1 MMNRIFYLLVF
12 LFIFSSC
19 KKDTPSTPP
28 SQEAIKI
35 ESVSPG
41 TAQFGDTIIIKG
53 SRFPANPTVKFRETT
68 AWVISSSA
76 TEIKVI
82 MPDIEAGTLR
92 ILVSSGNQ
100 ASNYFNITAASSV
113 KEILVRGTKYL
124 VDTVSNYDAGPGIR
138 FIALNLTNA
147 SAPLKVFLLEMNRNN
162 QYLDFK
168 PVLGGDSTTRR
179 ETIVSM
185 SQRKSKPGENYI
197 AGINGDFFNTSTGR
211 PLQGTII
218 DEIAGIMPTNPAENY
233 LVIDNA
239 KKMYAGKLTY
249 SGSVT
254 TATSSTI
261 SIADVNNTRNTGQL
275 ILYNKY
281 NGKSTKTNTSGSEVV
296 VVPVSGSTWGLNKN
310 ISLRVSQAHFDAGNS
325 TIPEEGAVLS
335 GSGTAATFLKTLSVG
350 DVVTVKLNL
359 ISQETPGLAIKQVIG
374 AHDYMLRNGSFIN
387 SDWNERHPR
396 TGVGFSADGDKI
408 YYIVVDGR
416 LTASVGVTTYQLADI
431 LRLSGAAYAV
441 NLDGGGSSAMF
452 VKEVGIVNTPS
463 DGSPRAVG
471 NALFTISS
479 APEDNQITRIAADK
493 YNLRVSKGQSITIKA
508 LGYNQYGALVNA
520 NLGSVSLSCA
530 PELGT
535 ISGNTF
541 TASNTNA
548 IAGNITVSYNNIK
561 EYVKVRIY

>member
-1 MMNRIFYLLVF
+1 MNRIFYLLAF
-12 LFIFSSC
+12 PFIFSSC
-19 KKDTPSTPP
+19 KKETPSTPP
-28 SQEAIKI
+28 QQSIKI

-41 TAQFGDTIIIKG
+41 SAQFGDTVTIRG
-53 SRFPANPTVKFRETT
+53 TLFPANPMVKFRETS

-76 TEIKVI
+76 TEIKVL
-82 MPDIEAGTLR
+82 MPDIEAGILR

-100 ASNYFNITAASSV
+100 ASNYFNITAVSSV
-113 KEILVRGTKYL
+113 KEIMVRGTKYL
-124 VDTVSNYDAGPGIR
+124 ADTVSNYDAGPGIR

-147 SAPLKVFLLEMNRNN
+147 SAPLKVYLLEMNRNN

-168 PVLGGDSTTRR
+168 PVLGGDSTTHR
-179 ETIVSM
+179 ETIISM

-233 LVIDNA
+233 LVIDA
-239 KKMYAGKLTY
+239 SKKMYAGKLIY
-249 SGSVT
+249 SGSLT
-254 TATSSTI
+254 TATSSI
-261 SIADVNNTRNTGQL
+261 SITDVNNTRNTGQL

-281 NGKSTKTNTSGSEVV
+281 NGKSTKTNASGSEVV
-296 VVPVSGSTWGLNKN
+296 VAPVSGSTWGLNKN
-310 ISLRVSQAHFDAGNS
+310 ISLRVSQTNFDAGNS
-325 TIPEEGAVLS
+325 AIPEEGAVLS

-350 DVVTVKLNL
+350 DAVTVKLNL
-359 ISQETPGLAIKQVIG
+359 ISQETSGIAIKQVIG
-374 AHDYMLRNGSFIN
+374 AHDYMLKNGGFIN
-387 SDWNERHPR
+387 SDWDERHPR
-396 TGVGFSADGDKI
+396 TGVGFSADGNKI

-416 LTASVGVTTYQLADI
+416 LAASVGVTTYQLADI

-452 VKEVGIVNTPS
+452 VKQVGVVNTPS

-471 NALFTISS
+471 NALFAISS

-493 YNLRVSKGQSITIKA
+493 YNVRIAKGQSTTIKA
-508 LGYNQYGALVNA
+508 MGYNQYGTLVNA
-520 NLGSVSLSCA
+520 NLGNVSLSCA

-541 TASNTNA
+541 TASGANA